1 MMEIPSGF
9 RHQLRK
15 LFAPWLEARRWK
27 DGIAPRNTVKVFYG
41 HDRVPGIHE
50 VALGGIVKYQDLS
63 TRFPNTTKGA
73 NVVYLVSS
81 APPPAI
87 AALIGA
93 AKNAG
98 ARVILNQN
106 GVAYPAWYGEGWQR
120 ANEPLKQMMQAADYV
135 VYQSAFC
142 KKSADLHL
150 GPCVSG
156 WEILHNPVD
165 TNVFVPGPT
174 LPMERGP
181 VLLVSGSHMQ
191 SYRVESAV
199 RAFAL
204 LAGKFGSAKLLI
216 AGHLG
221 WRRNHEDAE
230 SEVRKLC
237 RDLHIEDRVEVLGR
251 YTQQQA
257 VGILQSAH
265 MLIHTKYND
274 PCPRMVV
281 EAMACGLPVIY
292 SDSGGTPELVGS
304 DAGIGVAVPQG
315 WETLHPPSPEKLSEA
330 VGAVVGKYDAY
341 RQAARRRAVEKFDV
355 KSWLDRHD
363 QIFSDQAKLSGP
375 K

>member
-1 MMEIPSGF
+1 MEVPSGF
-9 RHQLRK
+9 RYQLRK
-15 LFAPWLEARRWK
+15 LFARWLEAARWT
-27 DGIAPRNTVKVFYG
+27 DGITPRDTVKVFYG
-41 HDRVPGIHE
+41 HDHIPGIHE
-50 VALGGIVKYQDLS
+50 VAQGGIVKYQDLS
-63 TRFPNTTKGA
+63 TRFPNATKGA
-73 NVVYLVSS
+73 NIVYLVSS

-87 AALIGA
+87 AALIRA

-106 GVAYPAWYGEGWQR
+106 GVAYPAWYGEGWER

-156 WEILHNPVD
+156 SEILHNPVD
-165 TNVFVPGPT
+165 TNVFVPGPA
-174 LPMERGP
+174 LLMERGP

-191 SYRVESAV
+191 FYRVESVV

-204 LAGKFGSAKLLI
+204 IAGKFESAKLLI

-221 WRRNHEDAE
+221 WRKKHEFAE
-230 SEVRKLC
+230 SEVMRLAYS
-237 RDLHIEDRVEVLGR
+237 LHIDERVQVIGR
-251 YTQQQA
+251 YTQEQA

-265 MLIHTKYND
+265 ILIHTKYND

-304 DAGIGVAVPQG
+304 DAGIGVTVPQG
-315 WETLHPPSPEKLSEA
+315 WETLHPPSPEALSEA
-330 VGAVVGKYDAY
+330 VGAVVERYDLF
-341 RQAARRRAVEKFDV
+341 RQAARRRAVEKLDV

-363 QIFSDQAKLSGP
+363 QIFSDQAKLSGS

>member
-1 MMEIPSGF
+1 MKRILSALK
-9 RHQLRK
+9 HQHRK
-15 LFAPWLEARRWK
+15 LSARWREGKRWAK
-27 DGIAPRNTVKVFYG
+27 GIAPADTVKVFYG
-41 HDRVPGIHE
+41 HDRIPGIHE
-50 VALGGIVKYQDLS
+50 VAQGGIVKYQDLS
-63 TRFPNTTKGA
+63 TRFPNAIKGA
-73 NVVYLVSS
+73 NIVYLVSS

-87 AALIGA
+87 GALVKA

-98 ARVILNQN
+98 ARMILNQN
-106 GVAYPAWYGEGWQR
+106 GVAYPAWHGEGWEH
-120 ANEPLKQMMQAADYV
+120 ANEHLKQLMQAADYV

-142 KKSADLHL
+142 KKSADRYL
-150 GPCVSG
+150 GPCVGG

-165 TNVFVPGPT
+165 TSVFVPGPV
-174 LPMERGP
+174 LPMARGP
-181 VLLVSGSHMQ
+181 VLLASGSHMQ
-191 SYRVESAV
+191 FYRVESV
-199 RAFAL
+199 ITAFAL
-204 LAGKFGSAKLLI
+204 VAGKFEFAKLLI

-221 WRRNHEDAE
+221 WRRKHEDAE
-230 SEVRKLC
+230 NEVRKLC
-237 RDLHIEDRVEVLGR
+237 LDLHVDDRVQVVGR

-257 VGILQSAH
+257 VAILQSAH
-265 MLIHTKYND
+265 ILIHTKYND

-292 SDSGGTPELVGS
+292 SDSGGTPELIGR

-315 WETLHPPSPEKLSEA
+315 WETLHAPSPEAISEA
-330 VGAVVGKYDAY
+330 VSAVVERYDSF